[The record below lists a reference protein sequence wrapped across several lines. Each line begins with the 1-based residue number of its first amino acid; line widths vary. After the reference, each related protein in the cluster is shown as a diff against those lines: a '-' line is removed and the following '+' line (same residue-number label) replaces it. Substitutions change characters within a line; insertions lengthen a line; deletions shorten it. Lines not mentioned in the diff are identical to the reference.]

1 LLETHAYL
9 AGQFLLGH
17 AQKPAAAAQ
26 AFAHMKV
33 SFVSHRSL
41 SDWRGT
47 GISPKKGISRDFY
60 ANAVPD
66 AGNCLFSGHGG
77 GEGGGAA
84 DKFLVVCASQHKL
97 DLHFGATPLAF
108 PPFDFGR
115 A

>member
-1 LLETHAYL
+1 
-9 AGQFLLGH
+9 
-17 AQKPAAAAQ
+17 
-26 AFAHMKV
+26 
-33 SFVSHRSL
+33 
-41 SDWRGT
+41 
-47 GISPKKGISRDFY
+47 
-60 ANAVPD
+60 VPD

-97 DLHFGATPLAF
+97 ELHFGATPLAF